1 MPDLSVIIP
10 VYNTERYLERCI
22 VSALPRENQNIELI
36 IVDDGSTD
44 SSASICDNMQKKY
57 PETIEVIHKTNGGL
71 SDARNVG
78 IDHANG
84 KYLLFLDS
92 DDMFAEGL
100 YDWIIAQLNYN
111 FDIIEFDCLQ
121 IKNRRAIPKSI
132 RYQSEIISA
141 ADEIEK
147 LLKNKIGDQ
156 ICRRAYKKELFDNIK
171 FPMNKSYEDMFTYY
185 KLVLKSKRILSTKS
199 QYYIYYIS
207 NPTSITNTINEK
219 NMVNLFEAVNEKCN
233 GVEQF
238 CENNGIDADYIEYYR
253 RFYYAYI
260 YHKLKKYGL
269 GNELL
274 TYIRDYLKD
283 NNEYNFVKNRDFIFN
298 NSILLKTWV
307 YYEVNHLFGL
317 M

>member
-57 PETIEVIHKTNGGL
+57 PETIEVIHKINGGL

-207 NPTSITNTINEK
+207 NPTSITNTVNEK

>member
-57 PETIEVIHKTNGGL
+57 PETIQVIHKTNGGL

-84 KYLLFLDS
+84 EYLLFLDS

-238 CENNGIDADYIEYYR
+238 CENNGIDADYIEYNR